1 MYRKVL
7 IVILVVAAF
16 AACNS
21 GKNAGGGSADSIKTH
36 VAAPS
41 APASALNDTGTAKL
55 VKIVNAYY
63 TVKDALVA
71 AKADNAQRAADSLSA
86 AAVSL
91 QGFLLQKEGMPGPYK
106 PYLDTIIME
115 CRAIAA
121 ATDKTCEQQRL
132 AFGPMSSALYALAKS
147 TELRHIS
154 IYHEFCPMAFNEKG
168 ATWLSNESEIK
179 NPYFGDKMLDCGE
192 VLDSLQ

>member
-55 VKIVNAYY
+55 VKIVNAY
-63 TVKDALVA
+63 
-71 AKADNAQRAADSLSA
+71 
-86 AAVSL
+86 
-91 QGFLLQKEGMPGPYK
+91 
-106 PYLDTIIME
+106 
-115 CRAIAA
+115 
-121 ATDKTCEQQRL
+121 
-132 AFGPMSSALYALAKS
+132 
-147 TELRHIS
+147 
-154 IYHEFCPMAFNEKG
+154 
-168 ATWLSNESEIK
+168 
-179 NPYFGDKMLDCGE
+179 
-192 VLDSLQ
+192 